1 MSDSKQIMVAV
12 DFSDYALPSVRYA
25 AHLARKLGEGLLLVN
40 AINRRDVDMMKSVA
54 AAYPGF
60 VVETYLAEN
69 RKDRTALME
78 KLIAGANC
86 EGLQVD
92 IEIRVG
98 VPYEVLLE
106 VIDELIA
113 APSPS
118 LPIHLIKPEAYYLY
132 VDEELEALTAGQKVL
147 LRMGPDNAARV
158 KAKLAEIRNAL

>member
-106 VIDELIA
+106 VIDEKDPEMLVMASKGRTNLADAVVGSCAQKIFRRC
-113 APSPS
+113 
-118 LPIHLIKPEAYYLY
+118 PIPLVI
-132 VDEELEALTAGQKVL
+132 
-147 LRMGPDNAARV
+147 LRTPR
-158 KAKLAEIRNAL
+158 